1 VNNKRMPKIF
11 IGIVAGIAILAVIG
25 FCARDYLIYYKNNPF
40 YVSESYPTPEQ
51 AIEETLLSEDYKFVY
66 QNDTGFGCCKT
77 EVNNYSFQYLL
88 RTEDGWR
95 IITDNVISNP
105 YFSVDRNKP
114 DYDII
119 IRKYEGKYMIMVSQP
134 FYSEEDYGMITVSD
148 SLNTKY
154 EQFEY
159 SLLFKHNYWYWC
171 LDELPDDYKIMINDV
186 VEFDKGKLWY
196 K

>member
-1 VNNKRMPKIF
+1 MSNKTKSPKAL
-11 IGIVAGIAILAVIG
+11 IGLIIGTAILASIIFLSV
-25 FCARDYLIYYKNNPF
+25 FYYKNDSIP
-40 YVSESYPTPEQ
+40 VSKSYPTPEQ
-51 AIEETLLSEDYKFVY
+51 AIEETLLSDDYKFVY
-66 QNDTGFGCCKT
+66 QNDTGFGCCRT
-77 EVNNYSFQYLL
+77 DVNNYSFQYLL
-88 RTEDGWR
+88 HTEDGWR
-95 IITDNVISNP
+95 VISDNVMGNP

-159 SLLFKHNYWYWC
+159 SLLYKHKYWYWC

-186 VEFDKGKLWY
+186 VEFDMEKRK
-196 K
+196 